1 MRGCGLGA
9 KSSGGSGR
17 RRRVYSRGAV
27 DRRRWGSRGGGWI
40 TAARYCGS
48 GAIAEGWCAKTLHT
62 NPPSRASPPHNKH
75 SRRLPPCRQVP
86 TERSSARRR
95 DEPGFGLWCGCSGG
109 CDCQPLPATAARR
122 QKPKMEVTVDIPAG
136 CSKQRRE
143 NARGA
148 PRLKLVRQYQV
159 AV

>member
-1 MRGCGLGA
+1 MDMVGRPQVRCTAGITRGTCSPRPA
-9 KSSGGSGR
+9 HVHTR
-17 RRRVYSRGAV
+17 HP
-27 DRRRWGSRGGGWI
+27 
-40 TAARYCGS
+40 AAR
-48 GAIAEGWCAKTLHT
+48 
-62 NPPSRASPPHNKH
+62 PSPGVAG
-75 SRRLPPCRQVP
+75 
-86 TERSSARRR
+86 ERTDADEQRR

-122 QKPKMEVTVDIPAG
+122 QKPKMEVAVDIPAG